1 MNWGQIQIESLKKM
15 FLNKEELTI
24 NNLNEYKQDKK
35 YKTYLFAM
43 PQAANEAINIILE
56 NVQPLIKKYV
66 LKKKEDTERYD
77 LNKLSNFKKVYQ
89 IVNDGGT
96 YEGYEL
102 EGNNQLVIK
111 NWSSGQIIVYY
122 ESYPDLLTS
131 SSSSS
136 TDLEIPIPLTVA
148 IPLYIA
154 GELYKDDDVQLSTI
168 YMNEFYQT
176 IQNFQGHN
184 YNPIP
189 NNIQTIYSGD
199 Y

>member
-136 TDLEIPIPLTVA
+136 TDLEIPTPLTVA

-176 IQNFQGHN
+176 IQNFQDHN

-189 NNIQTIYSGD
+189 NNIQTIYRGD

>member
-136 TDLEIPIPLTVA
+136 TDLEIPTPLTVA

-176 IQNFQGHN
+176 IQNFQDHN

>member
-111 NWSSGQIIVYY
+111 NWRTGQIIVYY

-136 TDLEIPIPLTVA
+136 TDLEIPTPLTVA

-168 YMNEFYQT
+168 YMNAFYQT
-176 IQNFQGHN
+176 IQNFQDHN